1 MSHLLW
7 IITNAKRQ
15 IILDQARPLSAR
27 TENFLTDVKTGRNMD
42 TATQTRRA
50 CIYTV
55 LRPVVDAVSKTLLCE
70 NSQSTSSL
78 NEAPKGLDLEKV
90 VSYYYDNVNP
100 ITKETHWYQCMIL
113 LLGKLLMVFV
123 RSLCDGNK
131 KKCCLKTK

>member
-55 LRPVVDAVSKTLLCE
+55 LRHVVDAVSKTLLNE
-70 NSQSTSSL
+70 NSQAGSSL
-78 NEAPKGLDLEKV
+78 TEAPRG
-90 VSYYYDNVNP
+90 
-100 ITKETHWYQCMIL
+100 
-113 LLGKLLMVFV
+113 F
-123 RSLCDGNK
+123 
-131 KKCCLKTK
+131 